1 MRQNTRRLHLL
12 PDAPDPEAIAEAA
25 ALLRAAGLVAF
36 PTETVYG
43 LGANALDST
52 AVRRIFAAKARPAA
66 DPLIVH
72 LADASDLPTVAAQVP
87 PAAERLARAF
97 WPGPLTLI
105 VPRAAAVP
113 TEVSAGRDT
122 VAVRLPS
129 HPVARA
135 LIRAAGAPIAA
146 PSANR
151 FGHTSPTTAD
161 HVLADLDGRI
171 DMVLDAGP
179 TPIGVE
185 STVLDLTSATPTVL
199 RPGGVSLTDLAGVL
213 GTVTLAERRAAEPP
227 PEAESGLIAPGLLE
241 RHYAPTTDLWLY
253 SGPPE
258 QGRAWLAGQIQAHRA
273 AGRRVGLLVCDED
286 AATFATAGDA
296 LELESLGSEH
306 TPEQI
311 ARHLYAAL
319 RALDSRRPD
328 VILARDF
335 GTSGLALAIADR
347 LARAARQVTREPPGD
362 PTA

>member
-1 MRQNTRRLHLL
+1 MRQTTRRLYLL
-12 PDAPDPEAIAEAA
+12 PHAPDPQAIAEAA
-25 ALLRAAGLVAF
+25 AVLRAAGLVAF

-43 LGANALDST
+43 LGANALDVA
-52 AVRRIFAAKARPAA
+52 AVQRIFAAKARPAA

-72 LADASDLPTVAAQVP
+72 LADAADLPRVVAQVP
-87 PAAERLARAF
+87 PAAERLAHAF

-105 VPRAAAVP
+105 LPRAAAVP
-113 TEVSAGRDT
+113 TEVSAGRQT

-135 LIRAAGAPIAA
+135 LIRAAGTPIAA

-171 DMVLDAGP
+171 EMVLDAGP

-185 STVLDLTSATPTVL
+185 STVLDLTSETPTVL
-199 RPGGVSLTDLAGVL
+199 RPGGVSLADLAGIL
-213 GTVTLAERRAAEPP
+213 GTVALAERRAAEPT
-227 PEAESGLIAPGLLE
+227 PEAEAGMISPGLLE
-241 RHYAPTTDLWLY
+241 RHYAPTTDMWLY

-258 QGRAWLAGQIQAHRA
+258 QGRAWLAAQVQAHLA

-286 AATFATAGDA
+286 AAAFATSGAA
-296 LELESLGSEH
+296 LDLEPLGSEQA
-306 TPEQI
+306 PEQI
-311 ARHLYAAL
+311 ARRLYAAL

-347 LARAARQVTREPPGD
+347 LARAARQVTRPTSDD

>member
-1 MRQNTRRLHLL
+1 MHQTTRRRYVR
-12 PDAPDPEAIAEAA
+12 PAAPDPQAIAEAA
-25 ALLRAAGLVAF
+25 AVLRAAGLVAF

-43 LGANALDST
+43 LGANALDAA
-52 AVRRIFAAKARPAA
+52 AVQRVFAAKERPAA

-72 LADASDLPTVAAQVP
+72 LADVHDLPLVAAQVP

-105 VPRAAAVP
+105 MPRAAAVP
-113 TEVSAGRDT
+113 PEVSAGRAT

-135 LIRAAGAPIAA
+135 LIRAAATPIAA

-171 DMVLDAGP
+171 EMVLDAGP
-179 TPIGVE
+179 TPIGLE
-185 STVLDLTSATPTVL
+185 STVLDLTSPTPTVL
-199 RPGGVSLTDLAGVL
+199 RPGGINLTDLAGVL
-213 GTVTLAERRAAEPP
+213 GTVALAERRAAPEPT
-227 PEAESGLIAPGLLE
+227 AEPGMISPGLLE

-258 QGRAWLAGQIQAHRA
+258 QGRAWLAAQLQAQTA

-286 AATFATAGDA
+286 AAELAA
-296 LELESLGSEH
+296 LGGAPDVEPLGPAH
-306 TPEQI
+306 DLAQI
-311 ARHLYAAL
+311 GRRLYAAL

-335 GTSGLALAIADR
+335 GDSGLALAIADR
-347 LARAARQVTREPPGD
+347 LARAAQQVTRPTTRN